1 MEQIKAPTARDLRS
15 FGGSAERY
23 YEAMRARL
31 AAQER
36 AKTPEV
42 QFAVKLINAGGN
54 LWEQSGHRRIYFNS
68 VNFSGNKFGTG
79 YFDMISGEWV
89 LVSSSP
95 EGTNTEF
102 RDGVLSLIAA
112 GVQF

>member
-31 AAQER
+31 AAEEQS
-36 AKTPEV
+36 KTPEV
-42 QFAVKLINAGGN
+42 QFAVQLINAGGN
-54 LWEQSGHRRIYFNS
+54 LWEQNGHRRIYFNS
-68 VNFSGNKFGTG
+68 VNFCGNKFGTG
-79 YFDMISGEWV
+79 YFDMISGAWV
-89 LVSSSP
+89 LASSTP
-95 EGTNTEF
+95 DGTDDEF